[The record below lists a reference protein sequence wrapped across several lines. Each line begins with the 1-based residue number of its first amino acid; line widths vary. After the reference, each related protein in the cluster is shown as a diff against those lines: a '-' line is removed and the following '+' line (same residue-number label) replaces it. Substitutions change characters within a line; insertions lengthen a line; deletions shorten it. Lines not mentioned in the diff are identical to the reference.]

1 MLVVDGGASMRC
13 ALLGDNIAEMAYK
26 NGWSVCLCGPGPTLI
41 DPCCHAVQ
49 NKACAPHLSTNSSQL
64 CSWSHVCM
72 QGIIING
79 CIRDSVDIAT
89 MPLGVKVSAIWQTL
103 KRLDRLTKA
112 LPLAPK

>member
-1 MLVVDGGASMRC
+1 
-13 ALLGDNIAEMAYK
+13 
-26 NGWSVCLCGPGPTLI
+26 
-41 DPCCHAVQ
+41 
-49 NKACAPHLSTNSSQL
+49 
-64 CSWSHVCM
+64 M